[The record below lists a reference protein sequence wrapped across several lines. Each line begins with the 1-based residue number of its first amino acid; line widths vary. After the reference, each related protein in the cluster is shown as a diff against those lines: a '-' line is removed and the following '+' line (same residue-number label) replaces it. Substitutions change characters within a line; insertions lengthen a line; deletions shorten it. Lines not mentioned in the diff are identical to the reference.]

1 MSSTADGVDGDFF
14 GVATLELGSAIDVV
28 VEDSLMGSLV
38 VVVGTDELVTSV
50 GVDMASTHA
59 AQRMMK
65 VDA

>member
-14 GVATLELGSAIDVV
+14 GVATLELGSAIDDV

-65 VDA
+65 EDA

>member
-14 GVATLELGSAIDVV
+14 GVATLELGSAIDDV
-28 VEDSLMGSLV
+28 VEDSLMWSLV

>member
-14 GVATLELGSAIDVV
+14 GVATLELGSAIDDV
-28 VEDSLMGSLV
+28 VEDSLMRSLV

>member
-1 MSSTADGVDGDFF
+1 MSSIADGVVGDLF
-14 GVATLELGSAIDVV
+14 GVATLELGSAIDDV

-50 GVDMASTHA
+50 GVEMASTHA

>member
-28 VEDSLMGSLV
+28 VEDSLMRSLV